1 VEVRLEDGKV
11 AAVGEKGV
19 LFARGPQV
27 TSGYYKNPEATAAL
41 LAPDGWLNTGDLAVQ
56 SENGEFVIVGRAK
69 DTIVLMGGEN
79 VEPEPIE
86 EKLKESAYIDH
97 AVVLGQD
104 QKQISAIV
112 AVNEEELMKLAAELK
127 LSMAD
132 IVTEGSNSIE
142 HDEIYNFLLKE
153 VNSRITKEE
162 GFKPFERITK
172 IFPILNDFSVGKELT
187 QTLKVKRKFVE
198 ERFKQLVDKYI
209 KGEGKNPK

>member
-1 VEVRLEDGKV
+1 
-11 AAVGEKGV
+11 
-19 LFARGPQV
+19 
-27 TSGYYKNPEATAAL
+27 
-41 LAPDGWLNTGDLAVQ
+41 
-56 SENGEFVIVGRAK
+56 
-69 DTIVLMGGEN
+69 

-112 AVNEEELMKLAAELK
+112 AINEEELMKLASELK
-127 LSMAD
+127 LSMSD
-132 IVTEGSNSIE
+132 IVIKGTNSIE

-172 IFPILNDFSVGKELT
+172 IFPILDDFSVGKELT

-198 ERFKQLVDKYI
+198 ERFKQLVDKYL
-209 KGEGKNPK
+209 KGEGKNSK